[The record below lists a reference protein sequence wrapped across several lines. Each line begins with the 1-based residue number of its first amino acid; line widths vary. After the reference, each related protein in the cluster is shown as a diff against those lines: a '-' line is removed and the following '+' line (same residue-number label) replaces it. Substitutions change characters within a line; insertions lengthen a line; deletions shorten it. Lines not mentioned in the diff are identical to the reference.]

1 VALNSKQ
8 NQYLRGLGHHLS
20 PLVQI
25 GKQGL
30 TETVTAAVHQAL
42 LDHELIKI
50 RIHAEAPSDRYETA
64 DALAA
69 ELKAEVAQV
78 LGRTI
83 LLYRPHPSEPK
94 MKLPKPEKKPGGA
107 P

>member
-1 VALNSKQ
+1 MGLTAKQ
-8 NQYLRGLGHHLS
+8 NQYLRGLGHHLN
-20 PLVQI
+20 PIVQV

-30 TETVTAAVHQAL
+30 TESVHAAVNQAL

-50 RIHAEAPSDRYETA
+50 RVHAEAPADRYDTA
-64 DALAA
+64 DSLAN

-94 MKLPKPEKKPGGA
+94 LKLPKPEKKPAGG
-107 P
+107 

>member
-1 VALNSKQ
+1 MPLTGKQ
-8 NQYLRGLGHHLS
+8 NQYLRSLGHHLDA
-20 PLVQI
+20 LVQI
-25 GKQGL
+25 GKNGV
-30 TETVTAAVHQAL
+30 TESVTAAVHQAL

-50 RIHAEAPSDRYETA
+50 RIHAEAPSDRYDTA

-94 MKLPKPEKKPGGA
+94 MKLPKADKK
-107 P
+107 